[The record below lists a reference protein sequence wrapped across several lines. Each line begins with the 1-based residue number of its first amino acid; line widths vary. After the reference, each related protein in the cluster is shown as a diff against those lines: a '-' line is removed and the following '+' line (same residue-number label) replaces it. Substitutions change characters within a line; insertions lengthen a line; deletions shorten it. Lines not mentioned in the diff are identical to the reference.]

1 MTSHATRTRNVNNE
15 SVKRNHAANQS
26 LLYKYVRPL
35 TLLALDAAQVTKKIK
50 QIFAFIYFFLPVLVF
65 VLRFRTTRPEPKACR
80 NVASFFSPPKIKE

>member
-1 MTSHATRTRNVNNE
+1 MTGHATRTRNVNNE

-50 QIFAFIYFFLPVLVF
+50 QIFALIYFFTCSG
-65 VLRFRTTRPEPKACR
+65 LRFEVSNHEARTEGMSQRC
-80 NVASFFSPPKIKE
+80 FFISPPKIKE